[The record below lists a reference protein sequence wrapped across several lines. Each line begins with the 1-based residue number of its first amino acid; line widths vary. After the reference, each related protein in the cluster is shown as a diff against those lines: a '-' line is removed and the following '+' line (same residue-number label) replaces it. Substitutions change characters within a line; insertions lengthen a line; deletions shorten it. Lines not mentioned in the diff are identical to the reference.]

1 MPLRQ
6 LFSCTVNFTDD
17 HVTAYV
23 KGHLDTD
30 TAQCLFAQLIPY
42 AAAASGPRRSG
53 RSGRLIFMGPRASL
67 CWPDLKQS
75 AVKNGGS
82 IRLAEPVR
90 PAHAVSGLQD
100 GLPAVG
106 AAKGIRAT
114 SHHRSPSALSG
125 KNAAVTD
132 TLARQPRSGDRTGRV
147 GYELRE
153 RTASAVPM
161 CQSVRCIGSDTL
173 VSISTTTQ
181 RAAEAP
187 PRNDYV
193 SPDELLASAT
203 AHQTCRPKPVCAAPS
218 ARPIPLPAALTTL
231 GAI

>member
-1 MPLRQ
+1 VPLCSTGS
-6 LFSCTVNFTDD
+6 LC
-17 HVTAYV
+17 
-23 KGHLDTD
+23 GG
-30 TAQCLFAQLIPY
+30 
-42 AAAASGPRRSG
+42 GPRRSG
-53 RSGRLIFMGPRASL
+53 RSGRANLHGAAGIIVLARPE
-67 CWPDLKQS
+67 
-75 AVKNGGS
+75 AVRCANGGS

-90 PAHAVSGLQD
+90 PALAG
-100 GLPAVG
+100 
-106 AAKGIRAT
+106 
-114 SHHRSPSALSG
+114 ALSG

-153 RTASAVPM
+153 RMASAVPM
-161 CQSVRCIGSDTL
+161 CQSVRCIGTDTL

-181 RAAEAP
+181 RSAETP

-231 GAI
+231 GVI

>member
-1 MPLRQ
+1 
-6 LFSCTVNFTDD
+6 
-17 HVTAYV
+17 VTAYV

-30 TAQCLFAQLIPY
+30 TAQCLFAQLVPY
-42 AAAASGPRRSG
+42 VAAG
-53 RSGRLIFMGPRASL
+53 RDVVVDLAGLIFMGPRASP
-67 CWPDLKQS
+67 CWPDLKQC

-90 PAHAVSGLQD
+90 PALAG
-100 GLPAVG
+100 
-106 AAKGIRAT
+106 
-114 SHHRSPSALSG
+114 ALSG

-153 RTASAVPM
+153 RMASALPM
-161 CQSVRCIGSDTL
+161 CQSVRCIGTDTL

-181 RAAEAP
+181 RSAETP